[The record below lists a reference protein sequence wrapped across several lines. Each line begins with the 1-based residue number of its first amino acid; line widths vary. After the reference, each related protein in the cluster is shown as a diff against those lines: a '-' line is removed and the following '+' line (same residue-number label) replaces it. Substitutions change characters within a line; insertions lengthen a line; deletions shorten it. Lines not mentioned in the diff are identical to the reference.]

1 MAKPYIKSISY
12 YVPEKLV
19 TNDDLSKIMDTSDEW
34 IISHTGIKQR
44 YFADKNENNS
54 DIAAKAAGIAMK
66 KAGVTAEEIDFI
78 IVCTSSGD
86 HLAFPSTACLVQEK
100 LGAKNAGG
108 FDLGAACTGFVFGV
122 ETAANFIRT
131 GAYKNILVIGSEVL
145 SRIMDMS
152 DRNTAVLFGDGAGAA
167 LISANDDKDGKES
180 KSEIISSCLRLDGS
194 GANALKRE
202 AGGTAHPFI
211 PGVTDPKDLCIY
223 MNGRQVYNFA
233 VKAVTDTILKLI
245 KKNNLTIDSIKYIIP
260 HQANVRII
268 EAAANR
274 ASIPLEKFYI
284 NIENFANTSAATIPI
299 ALSEVVEK
307 GLIQRG
313 DNILTV
319 GFGGGL
325 TFGGNYIIW

>member
-1 MAKPYIKSISY
+1 MIKPYIKSISY
-12 YVPEKLV
+12 YVPNNLV

-34 IISHTGIKQR
+34 IISHTGIKKR
-44 YFADKNENNS
+44 YFAGENENNS
-54 DIAAKAAGIAMK
+54 DIAAKAAEIAMQ
-66 KAGVTAEEIDFI
+66 KAGITADEIDLI
-78 IVCTSSGD
+78 ILCTSSADYIG
-86 HLAFPSTACLVQEK
+86 FPSTVCLVQEK

-122 ETAANFIRT
+122 ETAANFIRA
-131 GAYKNILVIGSEVL
+131 GAYKNIIVIGSEVL

-167 LISANDDKDGKES
+167 LISANDDSGS
-180 KSEIISSCLRLDGS
+180 KSEIISSYLRLDGS

-202 AGGTAHPFI
+202 AGGTARPFI
-211 PGVTDPKDLCIY
+211 PGVTDPKELFLY

-233 VKAVTDTILKLI
+233 VKAVTDTILKLME
-245 KKNNLTIDSIKYIIP
+245 KNNLTIDSVKYIVP

-299 ALSEVVEK
+299 ALTEVVEK
-307 GLIQRG
+307 NLIQRG

-325 TFGGNYIIW
+325 TYGGNYIKW